1 MDSTAQPPPND
12 ATGASTDA
20 STAVSSGDAVAMP
33 GADRPPTAFERQ
45 RQAMRDLMRSYE
57 VDYVLASSQQAKWGV
72 LALVSAEPAELRWL
86 RTLPT
91 AGIFAPVRQAARS
104 E

>member
-1 MDSTAQPPPND
+1 
-12 ATGASTDA
+12 
-20 STAVSSGDAVAMP
+20 
-33 GADRPPTAFERQ
+33 
-45 RQAMRDLMRSYE
+45 MRDLMRSYE

-91 AGIFAPVRQAARS
+91 AGVFAPVRQAARS